1 MEAQAQ
7 QAEKEDDFIYPIFY
21 QYPPYFTLQPVKE
34 TQQKQR
40 LLWKDLI
47 LRYCRHHRVFVVSA
61 EDAEDFPLFHNPA
74 INRRLTR
81 EFKVLLLDDLV
92 RQGSALWSDRAQR
105 AALVLWRAIPEWA
118 ELIYRWARG
127 CGFEDSVVTVDEM
140 QSGMYVTGTEL
151 EGLHREVL
159 VRAVRNLEQQGKAK
173 LFKGALGDDE
183 GVKFFTQA

>member
-1 MEAQAQ
+1 MEGQ
-7 QAEKEDDFIYPIFY
+7 QQQPEKEDDFIYPIFY
-21 QYPPYFTLQPVKE
+21 QFPPYFTLQPVKE

-47 LRYCRHHRVFVVSA
+47 LRYCRHHRVFVVSTEEA
-61 EDAEDFPLFHNPA
+61 DDFPLFRNPA
-74 INRRLTR
+74 INRRLPR
-81 EFKVLLLDDLV
+81 DFQVLLIDDLV
-92 RQGSALWSDRAQR
+92 KQGSALWFDRGQR
-105 AALVLWRAIPEWA
+105 SALILWRGIPEWA

-140 QSGMYVTGTEL
+140 QSGMHVAGTEL

-159 VRAVRNLEQQGKAK
+159 VRAVRHLEQQGKAK

-183 GVKFFTQA
+183 GIKFFTQG